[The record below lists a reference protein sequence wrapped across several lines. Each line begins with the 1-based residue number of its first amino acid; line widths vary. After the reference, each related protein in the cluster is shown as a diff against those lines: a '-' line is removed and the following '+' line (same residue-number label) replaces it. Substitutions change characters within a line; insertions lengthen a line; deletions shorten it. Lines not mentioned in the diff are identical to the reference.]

1 MSVND
6 TSVLAVLA
14 KAFVWVALF
23 SFCHL
28 TGRLLAL
35 MKTDKRRSGVSAA
48 SGDEA

>member
-23 SFCHL
+23 SFCHF

-35 MKTDKRRSGVSAA
+35 MKTDKRRSGVSAT